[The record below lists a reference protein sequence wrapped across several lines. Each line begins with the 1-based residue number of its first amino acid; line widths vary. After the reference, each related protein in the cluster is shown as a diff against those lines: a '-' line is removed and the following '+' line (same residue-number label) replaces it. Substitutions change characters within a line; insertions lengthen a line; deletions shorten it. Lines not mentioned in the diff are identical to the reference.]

1 MTTCNNA
8 SERTRWLSLQP
19 PPIRYEPISP
29 YPEFTKDALDMRRKA
44 EILQYNKNNNSKLT
58 GRQRYTQIVSGL
70 GVKRTTASCPD
81 DLYLASP
88 TSSCDVPGPIVNLY
102 YDKDVPL
109 YKYAERVDT
118 NATVDYEPDAWT
130 YYTSNNILSLDGSA
144 NTLTSLAIVLPTA
157 TTHQFTIITPIG
169 VYIAGESGNSGSVK
183 ISTVEV
189 IVTYNGQKV
198 NIMYPVLS
206 GIITQDVS
214 FNSTGSGTFY
224 CYQYLGNLAIQ
235 NMILQTY
242 TGYVYDIKLLIT
254 FVKTG
259 ITAPNKQ
266 LIVGAV
272 YNISAANSHVASN
285 CTITTTPAI
294 NTATRQEFRIG

>member
-1 MTTCNNA
+1 M
-8 SERTRWLSLQP
+8 
-19 PPIRYEPISP
+19 
-29 YPEFTKDALDMRRKA
+29 
-44 EILQYNKNNNSKLT
+44 
-58 GRQRYTQIVSGL
+58 
-70 GVKRTTASCPD
+70 
-81 DLYLASP
+81 
-88 TSSCDVPGPIVNLY
+88 PGPIINLQ
-102 YDKDVPL
+102 YDPNIPL

-118 NATVDYEPDAWT
+118 NATVSYEPDAWT

-144 NTLTSLAIVLPTA
+144 NTLTSLAIVRPID
-157 TTHQFTIITPIG
+157 TTHRFTITTPIG
-169 VYIAGESGNSGSVK
+169 VYIAGQSGNSGHVT

-189 IVTYNGQKV
+189 QVVYNGQTV
-198 NIMYPVLS
+198 IIPAAPAQS

-224 CYQYLGNLAIQ
+224 GYQYLGNLAIS
-235 NMILQTY
+235 NLALATY

-254 FVKTG
+254 FIKTG

-272 YNISAANSHVASN
+272 YNISAMNSHVVSN

-294 NTATRQEFRIG
+294 DAATRQEFRIG